1 MTLTMCRVTS
11 KLVSACVVTA
21 EAKCKSPVFRVT
33 VAVGK
38 PLVRPEWRII
48 RAASSQRV
56 GVRSERALNTPI
68 NGCRGCIYATQD
80 EDHGGD
86 GPDGKY
92 LPRAACL
99 LFSLVVFAALKHG
112 ETLWRPDWLVPE

>member
-1 MTLTMCRVTS
+1 MAV
-11 KLVSACVVTA
+11 
-21 EAKCKSPVFRVT
+21 
-33 VAVGK
+33 VGK

-48 RAASSQRV
+48 RAASSERD
-56 GVRSERALNTPI
+56 GVRRERPLNTPI

-80 EDHGGD
+80 EDHRRRTD

-99 LFSLVVFAALKHG
+99 LFSLVVFAALEHG
-112 ETLWRPDWLVPE
+112 DTLW

>member
-1 MTLTMCRVTS
+1 M
-11 KLVSACVVTA
+11 VV
-21 EAKCKSPVFRVT
+21 
-33 VAVGK
+33 VGK

-48 RAASSQRV
+48 RAASSERV
-56 GVRSERALNTPI
+56 GVRRERALNTPI

-80 EDHGGD
+80 EDRRRSD

-99 LFSLVVFAALKHG
+99 LFSLVVCAAPEHDD
-112 ETLWRPDWLVPE
+112 TLW